1 MNIDFKDIVNLVEK
15 NGITGIFSIFLV
27 FIIYNIIKSDWMSD
41 KLGKLSDFFIDKFIK
56 NKVSETDVKKVSS
69 SDIEN
74 HDIFNFVD
82 FWMYSKI
89 PTIIFSTDYRTA
101 VFRKY
106 LIIFIK
112 CYKDNIDVFIKS
124 KQFETMD
131 EPQILK
137 AFLNLI
143 NQTVYDYEKEIREVG
158 VPAIIV
164 EKMKIKNNDN
174 ILLTIDLI
182 EGICSSSFYDSEKN
196 YLKVYSILNIFLSV
210 LDSTIN
216 SLNSSEFIC
225 NSINGQLKGLEFNG
239 FIEP

>member
-1 MNIDFKDIVNLVEK
+1 MSINFTDIVDLVEK
-15 NGITGIFSIFLV
+15 NGITGLFSAFLIFIV
-27 FIIYNIIKSDWMSD
+27 YNIIKSEWMSE
-41 KLGKLSDFFIDKFIK
+41 KLGKLSDFFIDKFIR

-74 HDIFNFVD
+74 HDIFNYID

-89 PTIIFSTDYRTA
+89 PTIQFSTDYRTA

-106 LIIFIK
+106 LTIFLK
-112 CYKDNIDVFIKS
+112 CYKKNIDVFIKS

-143 NQTVYDYEKEIREVG
+143 NQTVYDYEKEITEVG
-158 VPAIIV
+158 IPVIIV

-216 SLNSSEFIC
+216 SSEFIG
-225 NSINGQLKGLEFNG
+225 NSINGQLKGLKFNG
-239 FIEP
+239 IIEK